1 MNAIQKLRQLADE
14 IKNSKD
20 GLAIVDAWTL
30 VERLALRMPVD
41 LELADRVFKEKD
53 AAGLDQLVS
62 ALENPPTKDEP
73 DAPEI
78 SQHDMTEA
86 MRTFRKRLKFARL
99 DDESRIGGRH
109 LTGGLRSEIDA
120 IEAPREYP
128 MRVWRALVKAGR
140 LVDTGHG
147 FYAEPPQKPN

>member
-1 MNAIQKLRQLADE
+1 MNALQKLRQLTDV
-14 IKNSKD
+14 INNSKD
-20 GLAIVDAWTL
+20 GLAIVDAWAL

-53 AAGLDQLVS
+53 AIGLDRLVN
-62 ALENPPTKDEP
+62 ALENPQTKAEP
-73 DAPEI
+73 DALEV

-86 MRTFRKRLKFARL
+86 MRMFRKRLKFARL

-120 IEAPREYP
+120 MEAPRDYP
-128 MRVWRALVKAGR
+128 PRVWRALVKAGR

-147 FYAEPPQKPN
+147 FYALPPQKPS